1 MIPPLWQKLKSMFW
15 TLRTTQPLIVRIITN
30 RKILQGTG
38 VPVHLTCLLR
48 NLYAGKEATVRTK
61 TGTFDWFKI
70 GKGMHQGKDRGDS
83 NLAFPVPDGQCV

>member
-1 MIPPLWQKLKSMFW
+1 MGMPD
-15 TLRTTQPLIVRIITN
+15 
-30 RKILQGTG
+30 
-38 VPVHLTCLLR
+38 HLTCLLR
-48 NLYAGKEATVRTK
+48 NPYAGKEATVRTK